1 MHTKDLEDRFGPT
14 QVTSI
19 LARLRQIEAINPQLF
34 QILVARAVMDSNG
47 GLELPIP
54 KDQLKTMTPEQA
66 ARETLIRITAEGLR

>member
-1 MHTKDLEDRFGPT
+1 
-14 QVTSI
+14 
-19 LARLRQIEAINPQLF
+19 
-34 QILVARAVMDSNG
+34 VMDSNG